1 MSSRVAFPAAIWM
14 AGRATVAPIHES
26 AGEAAYHAARHSGIH
41 SSTRTKIA
49 RPAARVGAMSRRG
62 GAWAGRVADPQQPHD
77 ERIEHDERLPEVEMR
92 PLEPVRIP
100 LPEVVEA
107 HDADHVQG
115 LDRHEADRK
124 ARELPAERRR
134 IREHPREQHEHRLD
148 AVAA

>member
-1 MSSRVAFPAAIWM
+1 MSSRVASPAAIWM

-77 ERIEHDERLPEVEMR
+77 ERIEHDERLPEV
-92 PLEPVRIP
+92 
-100 LPEVVEA
+100 VEA

-148 AVAA
+148 AV